1 MERPKNITDQQWQT
15 AVDIYNSAKRQGDRY
30 PELTVAQAALETG
43 WFKKPSGKNNYF
55 GQKATAKQAGTT
67 LRTTEVAG
75 NKAYKINDKFRD
87 YNTIDEAVSDRIKKW
102 GSKYQDAGN
111 VEEAISRIWKY
122 DSKKGQGVGYA
133 TDPEYGNKVKSI
145 LGTLGTAGLSSES
158 NQTQEAGYVGM
169 LPNGL
174 PDVYGQPYVAEEKVK
189 EEETAEAPKRT
200 DNANKLGFVADYEEL
215 AKQYEQ
221 QLQAQQKPILQQEI
235 VEGVQYQ
242 PIQQNFQE
250 GGIKID
256 PQGYWNP
263 DNEGKP
269 VIIPSPHIDMQNV
282 SFPVLGTSLETGEQR
297 LMTTNNKYFFANT
310 KNVLEEP
317 LKNYEKK

>member
-1 MERPKNITDQQWQT
+1 MGEIKDKISKVESGNNYK
-15 AVDIYNSAKRQGDRY
+15 AVNKASNA
-30 PELTVAQAALETG
+30 
-43 WFKKPSGKNNYF
+43 SGKYQFVRQTWEGLGYNWADRF
-55 GQKATAKQAGTT
+55 DAKLQ
-67 LRTTEVAG
+67 
-75 NKAYKINDKFRD
+75 
-87 YNTIDEAVSDRIKKW
+87 
-102 GSKYQDAGN
+102 
-111 VEEAISRIWKY
+111 EEAMAKLTALNKNAFVSKFKTEPT
-122 DSKKGQGVGYA
+122 DS
-133 TDPEYGNKVKSI
+133 DLYGMHF
-145 LGTLGTAGLSSES
+145 LGTAGYSKVKQADPNTPISELIKGQAYNLNKNVFEKNGRPITVS
-158 NQTQEAGYVGM
+158 EFNGWLTKKMGTGVSQVGSQEQPQAGYVGM

-269 VIIPSPHIDMQNV
+269 VIIPSPHISMKNIDF
-282 SFPVLGTSLETGEQR
+282 SVLGIADTGE
-297 LMTTNNKYFFANT
+297 MKIMMPGFDYFFSGAKKVT
-310 KNVLEEP
+310 EIP
-317 LKNYEKK
+317 LKNE

>member
-1 MERPKNITDQQWQT
+1 MREIKDKISK
-15 AVDIYNSAKRQGDRY
+15 V
-30 PELTVAQAALETG
+30 E
-43 WFKKPSGKNNYF
+43 SGNNY
-55 GQKATAKQAGTT
+55 KA
-67 LRTTEVAG
+67 V
-75 NKAYKINDKFRD
+75 NKASNA
-87 YNTIDEAVSDRIKKW
+87 T
-102 GSKYQDAGN
+102 GKYQFVRSTWEGLGYNWADRFN
-111 VEEAISRIWKY
+111 PQLQEEAMAKLTALNKNAFV
-122 DSKKGQGVGYA
+122 SKFK
-133 TDPEYGNKVKSI
+133 TDPTDSDLYGMHF
-145 LGTLGTAGLSSES
+145 LGTAGYSKVKQADPNTPISELIKGQAYNLNKNVFEKNGRPITVAEFNGWLTKKMGTGVS
-158 NQTQEAGYVGM
+158 QVNSQTIPQEQPQAGYVGM

-174 PDVYGQPYVAEEKVK
+174 PEVYGQPYIAEEKVK

-235 VEGVQYQ
+235 VEGVQYE

-263 DNEGKP
+263 ENEGKP

>member
-1 MERPKNITDQQWQT
+1 MGEIKDKISKVESGNNYK
-15 AVDIYNSAKRQGDRY
+15 AVNKASNA
-30 PELTVAQAALETG
+30 
-43 WFKKPSGKNNYF
+43 SGKYQF
-55 GQKATAKQAGTT
+55 VRSTWEGLG
-67 LRTTEVAG
+67 
-75 NKAYKINDKFRD
+75 
-87 YNTIDEAVSDRIKKW
+87 YNWENRFDEKL
-102 GSKYQDAGN
+102 Q
-111 VEEAISRIWKY
+111 EEAMAKLTALNKNTFVSKFKTEPT
-122 DSKKGQGVGYA
+122 DS
-133 TDPEYGNKVKSI
+133 DLYGMHF
-145 LGTLGTAGLSSES
+145 LGTAGYSKVKQADPNTPISELIKGQAYNLNKNVFEKNGRPITVS
-158 NQTQEAGYVGM
+158 EFNGWLTKKIGTGVSQVGSQEQPQAGYIGM

-174 PDVYGQPYVAEEKVK
+174 PEVYGQPYVAEEETKT
-189 EEETAEAPKRT
+189 ETAEAPKRT

>member
-1 MERPKNITDQQWQT
+1 MGEIKDKISKVESGNNYK
-15 AVDIYNSAKRQGDRY
+15 AVNKASNA
-30 PELTVAQAALETG
+30 
-43 WFKKPSGKNNYF
+43 SGKYQF
-55 GQKATAKQAGTT
+55 VRSTWEGLG
-67 LRTTEVAG
+67 
-75 NKAYKINDKFRD
+75 
-87 YNTIDEAVSDRIKKW
+87 YNWADRFNP
-102 GSKYQDAGN
+102 QLQ
-111 VEEAISRIWKY
+111 EEAMAKLTALNKNTFVSKFKTEPT
-122 DSKKGQGVGYA
+122 DS
-133 TDPEYGNKVKSI
+133 DLYGMHF
-145 LGTLGTAGLSSES
+145 LGTAGYSKVKQADPNTPISELIKGQAYNLNKNVFEKNGRPITVS
-158 NQTQEAGYVGM
+158 EFNGWLTKKMGTGVSQVGSQEQPQAGYVGM

-189 EEETAEAPKRT
+189 EEETTEVPKRT

-242 PIQQNFQE
+242 PLQQNFQE

-263 DNEGKP
+263 ENEGKP

-282 SFPVLGTSLETGEQR
+282 SFPVLGTSLETGEQK